1 MSVQFGPNFEESKG
15 DLTAHSTERKPFAG
29 IDLQAV
35 AISPTGNV
43 YGPFL
48 NREAAYR
55 WAFDKHI
62 SAVVEILIPP
72 T

>member
-15 DLTAHSTERKPFAG
+15 DLADKNTKRKPFAR
-29 IDLQAV
+29 IDLQVV

-48 NREAAYR
+48 NREAAYK

-62 SAVVEILIPP
+62 STVIEILLPP